1 MQTSEKT
8 ELTIQAIDNAM
19 RVQAIILYPS
29 IEHIV
34 GRALTPDEKAK
45 LLEDLR
51 YFYNNVAIVQMEI
64 MQELAFEKGS
74 EDESERPSNTLS

>member
-8 ELTIQAIDNAM
+8 ELTIQAIDNAL

-34 GRALTPDEKAK
+34 GRGLTSEEKAK

-64 MQELAFEKGS
+64 MQELAFKEGN
-74 EDESERPSNTLS
+74 ENESERPSNTLS